1 MFIAPIINVK
11 LPVSCKNLTYF
22 ASVSLNNAMK
32 KVTLIIMR
40 HGKSDWHTGENDFDR
55 PLSERG
61 TRDAARMG
69 RWLSSSRYLPDQIIA
84 SPATR
89 AKQTV
94 ELLCKESG
102 LDIKQIVWEKSF
114 YSTDI
119 QNLLDTA
126 KNNFDV
132 VITDIL
138 MPGMRGNDVANHIR
152 NSQRPPTAVIGIS
165 GTPWKLSKHDFD
177 SILPKPFSPE
187 TLLSTIENVCHYQVS
202 MPIAG

>member
-132 VITDIL
+132 NNTVMLVGHNPVMDEL
-138 MPGMRGNDVANHIR
+138 LHYLSDDDVPSTQSGKYMTTANIAVFEINKESKKFLHAG
-152 NSQRPPTAVIGIS
+152 SGKLLTLVRPKEIDT
-165 GTPWKLSKHDFD
+165 
-177 SILPKPFSPE
+177 
-187 TLLSTIENVCHYQVS
+187 
-202 MPIAG
+202 